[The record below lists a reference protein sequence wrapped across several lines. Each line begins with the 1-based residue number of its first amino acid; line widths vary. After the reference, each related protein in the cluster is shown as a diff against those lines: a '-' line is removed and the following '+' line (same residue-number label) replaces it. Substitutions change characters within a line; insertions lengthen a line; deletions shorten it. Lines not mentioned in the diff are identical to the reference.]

1 MINKL
6 KIIIS
11 FKEGF
16 MKIRINEIL
25 NLFTTNKCH
34 FYDKKAFVHPS
45 IHFSIGHNFFEK
57 YS

>member
-1 MINKL
+1 
-6 KIIIS
+6 
-11 FKEGF
+11 

-45 IHFSIGHNFFEK
+45 IHFSISHNSFEK